1 VVVAV
6 ELYQVWFLTTTAPVC
21 CQTKLL
27 EDHKSSLHTLVDTA
41 VHLLD
46 QTYTWGTAGSC
57 HMTTSDTANFAK
69 QRHHLDT
76 EVTHFDQL
84 TSVFLTVADM
94 LVDKSK
100 WQASDS

>member
-1 VVVAV
+1 MCGGSCSCARCGDH
-6 ELYQVWFLTTTAPVC
+6 TDPVC

-27 EDHKSSLHTLVDTA
+27 EDHKRSVHTLVDTA

-46 QTYTWGTAGSC
+46 QTYTWGSVGSGQ
-57 HMTTSDTANFAK
+57 MSTSDRANVAK

-76 EVTHFDQL
+76 EVTHLDQL

-94 LVDKSK
+94 LVDRSK
-100 WQASDS
+100 WPASDS